1 MQHEDARE
9 TVCRLK
15 KKTHAITL
23 MSRAP
28 TEMAPFQNYIVRLR
42 AWAEFDFN
50 ARPARK
56 TFCLSEL
63 RSESST
69 DWLGCRMSANIRWLN
84 TEMSAT
90 LSPASL
96 ISCWLNTPL
105 ERLVRDWGSYR
116 KQSVYF
122 LFCPKITCL
131 HWPWKEKKLGHI
143 PEEIRILIT
152 NRTKKKIY
160 TSL

>member
-1 MQHEDARE
+1 MQHED
-9 TVCRLK
+9 TWDCVPFK
-15 KKTHAITL
+15 KKPHAITL

-28 TEMAPFQNYIVRLR
+28 TEMAPFQNYIVRPR

-105 ERLVRDWGSYR
+105 ERLLRDWVSYR
-116 KQSVYF
+116 IQSVYF

-131 HWPWKEKKLGHI
+131 HWPWKEKNLATYLRK
-143 PEEIRILIT
+143 
-152 NRTKKKIY
+152 
-160 TSL
+160 